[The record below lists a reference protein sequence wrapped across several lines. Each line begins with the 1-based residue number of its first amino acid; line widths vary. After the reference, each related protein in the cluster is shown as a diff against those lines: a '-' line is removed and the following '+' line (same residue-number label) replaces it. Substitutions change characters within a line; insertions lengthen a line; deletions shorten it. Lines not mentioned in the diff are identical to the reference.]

1 MGTRHQTSAVSKRA
15 TMQVSIL
22 QLTIWAVLCQ
32 LGYMMNGLDI
42 DPNDELDDDQ
52 FRAKFGLRRI
62 RSRSL
67 KAKRQRA
74 LKQHEADIKKANVAY
89 AQGRQTWYE
98 RVNDFSDLTDDEV
111 SAAKTGMKKTK
122 GAKQGRRQG
131 RRRGRGRGRGLIQH
145 HHVDERSE
153 RFFDQFRF
161 SRQSVPSSYDAVKKG
176 FVSPVK
182 NQKQCG
188 SCTAFATIAAVE
200 TCYKKITGKFG
211 DYSEQELVD
220 CGYHGAEGAKGCNGA
235 YIYAYGKWIVDK
247 KRKLTSEENYP
258 YLGSHPKYTCPREKP
273 FNLGAQIDDTF
284 YTHKGD
290 ENMLKKLVYKF
301 GAVIIALHAGS
312 DFSYFGG
319 GILSRCRRNDWSSVN
334 HAVAVVGYGTENGQ
348 DYWLIKNSW
357 GDWWGSNG
365 YIKVARG
372 SNACGIGWWISTVSC
387 SKA

>member
-1 MGTRHQTSAVSKRA
+1 MKVN
-15 TMQVSIL
+15 IL
-22 QLTIWAVLCQ
+22 QVAIWAVLCQ

-42 DPNDELDDDQ
+42 DPNEDLNDDQ

-62 RSRSL
+62 RSQRM
-67 KAKRQRA
+67 KAKRERA
-74 LKQHEADIKKANVAY
+74 LKKNEANIKRENIAY

-98 RVNDFSDLTDDEV
+98 KVNDFSDLTDEERT
-111 SAAKTGMKKTK
+111 AAKTGMKIPK
-122 GAKQGRRQG
+122 GAKQEQKQGRRQG
-131 RRRGRGRGRGLIQH
+131 RRNGRRKGSWPGPGYGRGLILH
-145 HHVDERSE
+145 HQIDERSE

-161 SRQSVPSSYDAVKKG
+161 SRQSVPSSYNAVEKG
-176 FVSPVK
+176 IVSPVK

-188 SCTAFATIAAVE
+188 SCTAFATMAAVE
-200 TCYKKITGKFG
+200 TCYKKITGVFG

-220 CGYHGAEGAKGCNGA
+220 CGYNGAEGAWGCKGA
-235 YIYAYGKWIVDK
+235 YIYAYGKWIVQK
-247 KRKLTSEENYP
+247 KRKLTSEKNYP
-258 YLGSHPKYTCPREKP
+258 YLGSYPKYTCPREKP
-273 FNLGAQIDDTF
+273 FSQGAQIDDTF
-284 YTHKGD
+284 YTNRGD

-301 GAVIIALHAGS
+301 GAVIIALHADS

-319 GILSRCRRNDWSSVN
+319 GILSRCSKNDWSSVN

>member
-1 MGTRHQTSAVSKRA
+1 MGTRHQTSAVLKRA

-22 QLTIWAVLCQ
+22 QLAIWAVLCQ

-89 AQGRQTWYE
+89 AQGRQTWFE

-111 SAAKTGMKKTK
+111 HASKNGMKKTK
-122 GAKQGRRQG
+122 GAKQGRRKGRRQG
-131 RRRGRGRGRGLIQH
+131 RRRGRGRGLIQH
-145 HHVDERSE
+145 HHIDERSE
-153 RFFDQFRF
+153 RFFDQFRY
-161 SRQSVPSSYDAVKKG
+161 SRQSVPSTYNAVEKG

-188 SCTAFATIAAVE
+188 SYT
-200 TCYKKITGKFG
+200 
-211 DYSEQELVD
+211 
-220 CGYHGAEGAKGCNGA
+220 
-235 YIYAYGKWIVDK
+235 YAYGKWIVDK
-247 KRKLTSEENYP
+247 KRKLTSEKNYP

-319 GILSRCRRNDWSSVN
+319 GILSRCRRNDWGSVN